1 MVDSARQIDATPLG
15 FSTAPTQSG
24 WLTRHRRD
32 DGSIAPWL
40 SPHVIIMTV
49 LFLGALGIGYALL
62 PGRAERIAMLE
73 RDGQT
78 IPALAILEK
87 SFKQGDRSVT
97 TLYQLVGFYETFGQ
111 LDKSKEMLALL
122 AEQAPRDVN
131 VQRRLAAF
139 YKQTQNEEGY
149 VRTLK
154 LQIETKYEEKTCRE
168 LIGIHRRAGQYADEQ
183 AALQLCRLKGY
194 RKSEDIVRLAALL
207 ATDGDHAQASTLLR
221 SVDDLRRLKNER
233 ERLQL
238 FDALIATDQPR
249 EALRRA
255 TRWLRGQR
263 DSSFALTLIEILA
276 IDKRQDLAIELAKD
290 IGAPGDSISL
300 AIAEL
305 MLGRGQTVAARSY
318 LRGWIEKVR
327 FDSPEMVTRFIV
339 AALDAEDPE
348 NALAG
353 ARKVGLTA
361 LSQNNLV
368 AIAEALAVV
377 GKQADFD
384 AVKAIIQPEVLAEN
398 PLLGA
403 AVALQK
409 GGREATQQLL
419 AKVQVDDLD
428 EWRLSLWARLMDKTG
443 RGEAASATLQQMGV
457 EASDRMQVVLAPD
470 RTAAPGRI
478 IRRVKQRLPPVKRPP
493 KQPPPA
499 RLPGTIA
506 IPRPAAKTP
515 STATPAPFNPATAFK
530 NGG

>member
-1 MVDSARQIDATPLG
+1 MDNASVHPTPRKG
-15 FSTAPTQSG
+15 WPAQRMAPQ
-24 WLTRHRRD
+24 HRRD
-32 DGSIAPWL
+32 DGSLIPRV
-40 SPHVIIMTV
+40 SPHVIVMLA

-87 SFKQGDRSVT
+87 SFRQGDRSVP
-97 TLYQLVGFYETFGQ
+97 TLYQLEGLYETFGQ
-111 LDKSKEMLALL
+111 LEKSKEVLALL
-122 AEQAPRDVN
+122 AAQAPRDLN
-131 VQRRLAAF
+131 VQRRLATF
-139 YKQTQNEEGY
+139 YKQTQNEEAY

-183 AALQLCRLKGY
+183 AALQLCRNKGY
-194 RKSEDIVRLAALL
+194 RKPEDIVRLAALL
-207 ATDGDHAQASTLLR
+207 ASDGDMAQSSVLLR

-249 EALRRA
+249 EAVRRA

-263 DSSFALTLIEILA
+263 DSSFALTLIEILS
-276 IDKRQDLAIELAKD
+276 IDKRHDLAIELAKD
-290 IGAPGDSISL
+290 ISSPGDSISL

-305 MLGRGQTVAARSY
+305 MLGRGQGVAARSY

-327 FDSPEMVTRFIV
+327 FDSPEMVSRFIV

-361 LSQNNLV
+361 LSQANLV
-368 AIAEALAVV
+368 ALAEALAVV

-384 AVKAIIQPEVLAEN
+384 AVKAAIQPEVLADN

-403 AVALQK
+403 AVAMQK
-409 GGREATQQLL
+409 GGKEATQQLL
-419 AKVQVDDLD
+419 ARVQVDELD

-443 RGEAASATLQQMGV
+443 RGDAATATLQQMGV
-457 EASDRMQVVLAPD
+457 DPADSVQPAVLPD
-470 RTAAPGRI
+470 KTTVTPGRL
-478 IRRVKQRLPPVKRPP
+478 IRRVKRAKRPIRP
-493 KQPPPA
+493 PRPPGSIAVRGGAATKAPPP
-499 RLPGTIA
+499 
-506 IPRPAAKTP
+506 
-515 STATPAPFNPATAFK
+515 PFAFP
-530 NGG
+530 NAN

>member
-1 MVDSARQIDATPLG
+1 MDNPSPPSA
-15 FSTAPTQSG
+15 APTSWFQSG
-24 WLTRHRRD
+24 WLAPRLFPQHRRD
-32 DGSIAPWL
+32 DGSLAPRV
-40 SPHVIIMTV
+40 SPHVVIMLA
-49 LFLGALGIGYALL
+49 LFLGGLGIGYALL

-87 SFKQGDRSVT
+87 SFKQGDRSVP
-97 TLYQLVGFYETFGQ
+97 TLYQLEGLYEAFGQ
-111 LDKSKEMLALL
+111 LDKSREILALL
-122 AEQAPRDVN
+122 AAQAPRDLS
-131 VQRRLAAF
+131 VQRRLATF
-139 YKQTQNEEGY
+139 YKQTQNEDAY
-149 VRTLK
+149 VRTLR

-168 LIGIHRRAGQYADEQ
+168 LIGIHRRAGRYAEEQ
-183 AALQLCRLKGY
+183 AALQLCRNKGY
-194 RKSEDIVRLAALL
+194 RKPEDIVRLAALL
-207 ATDGDHAQASTLLR
+207 ASDGDMAQSSVLLR

-263 DSSFALTLIEILA
+263 DSSFALTLIEILS
-276 IDKRQDLAIELAKD
+276 IDKRHDLAIELAKD
-290 IGAPGDSISL
+290 ISSPGDSISL

-305 MLGRGQTVAARSY
+305 MLGRGQGVAAKSY

-361 LSQNNLV
+361 LSQPNLV
-368 AIAEALAVV
+368 ALAEALAVV

-384 AVKAIIQPEVLAEN
+384 AVKAAIQPEVLADN

-403 AVALQK
+403 AVAMQK
-409 GGREATQQLL
+409 GGREATQLLL
-419 AKVQVDDLD
+419 ARVQVDELD

-443 RGEAASATLQQMGV
+443 RGEVASATLQQLGV
-457 EASDRMQVVLAPD
+457 EPPDASP
-470 RTAAPGRI
+470 TAALADKSTVASGRI
-478 IRRVKQRLPPVKRPP
+478 IRRVKQRTKRPARP
-493 KQPPPA
+493 Q

-506 IPRPAAKTP
+506 VRG
-515 STATPAPFNPATAFK
+515 APKAPPPPNFAFP

>member
-1 MVDSARQIDATPLG
+1 MDK
-15 FSTAPTQSG
+15 APANRPPQGTLNTLVQR
-24 WLTRHRRD
+24 LMPQHQRD
-32 DGSIAPWL
+32 DGSLAPRL
-40 SPHVIIMTV
+40 NQHLVIMLV
-49 LFLGALGIGYALL
+49 LFAGALGIGYTLL

-87 SFKQGDRSVT
+87 NVQQGDRNVP
-97 TLYQLVGFYETFGQ
+97 TLYQLEGFYETFGQ
-111 LDKSKEMLALL
+111 LDKAKEVLALL
-122 AEQAPRDVN
+122 AEQAPRDLSI
-131 VQRRLAAF
+131 QRRLATF
-139 YKQTQNEEGY
+139 YKQTQNEDAY
-149 VRTLK
+149 VRTLR

-168 LIGIHRRAGQYADEQ
+168 LIGILRRAGQYTEEQ
-183 AALQLCRLKGY
+183 AALQLCRNKGY
-194 RKSEDIVRLAALL
+194 RKPEDIVRLAALL
-207 ATDGDHAQASTLLR
+207 ASDGDMAQSSALLR

-263 DSSFALTLIEILA
+263 DSSFALTLIEILSQ
-276 IDKRQDLAIELAKD
+276 DKRHDLAIELAKE
-290 IGAPGDSISL
+290 ISSPGDSISL

-305 MLGRGQTVAARSY
+305 MLARGQGVAAKSY
-318 LRGWIEKVR
+318 LRGWIEKVN
-327 FDSPEMVTRFIV
+327 FDSPDMITRFIV

-361 LSQNNLV
+361 LSQGNLV
-368 AIAEALAVV
+368 ALAEALAVV

-384 AVKAIIQPEVLAEN
+384 AVKAIIQPEVLAGN

-403 AVALQK
+403 AVAMQK
-409 GGREATQQLL
+409 GGREATQMLL
-419 AKVQVDDLD
+419 ERVQVDELD

-443 RGEAASATLQQMGV
+443 RGDAATAALQRLGV
-457 EASDRMQVVLAPD
+457 DPGDVVQPVVLPD
-470 RTAAPGRI
+470 KTAVQAGRL
-478 IRRVKQRLPPVKRPP
+478 IRRLKQRPKRAARPP
-493 KQPPPA
+493 

-506 IPRPAAKTP
+506 PRPG
-515 STATPAPFNPATAFK
+515 TAQKAPPASATGFGFP
-530 NGG
+530 GGG

>member
-1 MVDSARQIDATPLG
+1 MKAPWNLWRCGSIAMDNNRPAIR
-15 FSTAPTQSG
+15 TANS
-24 WLTRHRRD
+24 WLAPHRRD
-32 DGSIAPWL
+32 DGSLAPRISAHMSVML
-40 SPHVIIMTV
+40 I
-49 LFLGALGIGYALL
+49 LFFGALGIGYALL

-78 IPALAILEK
+78 IPAMAILEK
-87 SFKQGDRSVT
+87 SFQQGDRSVP
-97 TLYQLVGFYETFGQ
+97 TLYQLQGFYETYGQ
-111 LDKSKEMLALL
+111 LDKSKEILALL
-122 AEQAPRDVN
+122 AERAPRDLS

-139 YKQTQNEEGY
+139 YKQTQNEDAY
-149 VRTLK
+149 VRTLQ
-154 LQIETKYEEKTCRE
+154 LQIETKYDEKACRE
-168 LIGIHRRAGQYADEQ
+168 LIGIYRRVGQYTDEQ
-183 AALQLCRLKGY
+183 AALQLCRNKGY
-194 RKSEDIVRLAALL
+194 RKPEDIVRLAALL
-207 ATDGDHAQASTLLR
+207 ASDGDMAQSSVLLR

-255 TRWLRGQR
+255 ARWLRGQR
-263 DSSFALTLIEILA
+263 DSSFALTLIEILS
-276 IDKRQDLAIELAKD
+276 IDKRHDLAIELAKE
-290 IGAPGDSISL
+290 ISSPGDSISL

-305 MLGRGQTVAARSY
+305 MLGRGQGVAAKSY

-361 LSQNNLV
+361 LRQTDLV
-368 AIAEALAVV
+368 ALAEALAVV

-384 AVKAIIQPEVLAEN
+384 AVKAAIQPDVLAGN

-403 AVALQK
+403 AVAMQK
-409 GGREATQQLL
+409 GGKEATQQLL
-419 AKVQVDDLD
+419 ARVQVDELD

-443 RGEAASATLQQMGV
+443 RGDAATATLQQMGV
-457 EASDRMQVVLAPD
+457 EPADSLQPVVLPD
-470 RTAAPGRI
+470 KTAAVPGRL
-478 IRRVKQRLPPVKRPP
+478 IRRVKQRPKRPAR
-493 KQPPPA
+493 PP

-506 IPRPAAKTP
+506 RG
-515 STATPAPFNPATAFK
+515 ATKAPPPLSFPFP